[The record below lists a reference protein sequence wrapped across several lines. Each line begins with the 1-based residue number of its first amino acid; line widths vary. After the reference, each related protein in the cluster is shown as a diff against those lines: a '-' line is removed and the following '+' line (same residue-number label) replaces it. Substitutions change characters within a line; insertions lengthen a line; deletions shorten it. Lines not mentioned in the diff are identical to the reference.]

1 MCRTQIFRSIGA
13 HVGAVFSAKFRRH
26 APEAPT
32 ITAEARVAA
41 CALLLEIAW
50 ADGVFT
56 DAERELV
63 EMTVRQQFGL
73 GTCEAR
79 QLVDEAAEAR
89 RRGMP
94 VWHFTR
100 AVRNYNDGQR
110 RLLADFLQAIAD
122 LDGAASTREAFAVER
137 INRLMRVDE
146 TWGPVAA

>member
-13 HVGAVFSAKFRRH
+13 HVGALLPSRSRRRVTV
-26 APEAPT
+26 ART
-32 ITAEARVAA
+32 TSAEARVAA

-63 EMTVRQQFGL
+63 EITVRQQFGL
-73 GTCEAR
+73 GACEAR
-79 QLVDEAAEAR
+79 DLVDEAAESR

-100 AVRNYNDGQR
+100 AVHKYTDGQR
-110 RLLADFLQAIAD
+110 RLLADFLQAIAG

-146 TWGPVAA
+146 TWGPAAA